1 MSVCHITETLKGS
14 GSDGKESARSVGDLG
29 LIPGSGRSLGEENGY
44 PLQYSCLENSMDW
57 GSGSATAH
65 GVADSDMT
73 EQTTLLELIE
83 SLHGCIHSFC
93 VCVCVCVRASTHT
106 YTPCMLG
113 PIVGRR
119 WQFGQQTCKC
129 INIQKRGHGCCISLF
144 WLPKQNNMVFAS

>member
-57 GSGSATAH
+57 GSWSATAH

-73 EQTTLLELIE
+73 EQTTLMELIE

-93 VCVCVCVRASTHT
+93 VCVCVFMCV
-106 YTPCMLG
+106 C
-113 PIVGRR
+113 
-119 WQFGQQTCKC
+119 TCKHTHVHTMHAGSYSGKKMAVWTA
-129 INIQKRGHGCCISLF
+129 NVQMYKYSEERP
-144 WLPKQNNMVFAS
+144 WLLYQSVLATKTK